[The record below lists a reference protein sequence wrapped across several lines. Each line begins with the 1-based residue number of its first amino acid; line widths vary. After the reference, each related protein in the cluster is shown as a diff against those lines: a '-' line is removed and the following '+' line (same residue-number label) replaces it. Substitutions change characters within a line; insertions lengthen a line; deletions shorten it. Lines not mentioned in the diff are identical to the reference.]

1 MASSSIRIKKV
12 CEWCGEVFYAQKTT
26 TRYCSHRCN
35 SRAYKEDARNKRI
48 QRTETETEVLI
59 RQQPIQAVKDKE
71 FLSFAEVG
79 ILLGITRQAVYKM
92 VTQGHLK
99 ASKSLFRKK
108 TGGLCL
114 LMKN

>member
-71 FLSFAEVG
+71 FLSFASEND
-79 ILLGITRQAVYKM
+79 ISQLTA
-92 VTQGHLK
+92 T
-99 ASKSLFRKK
+99 
-108 TGGLCL
+108 
-114 LMKN
+114 N